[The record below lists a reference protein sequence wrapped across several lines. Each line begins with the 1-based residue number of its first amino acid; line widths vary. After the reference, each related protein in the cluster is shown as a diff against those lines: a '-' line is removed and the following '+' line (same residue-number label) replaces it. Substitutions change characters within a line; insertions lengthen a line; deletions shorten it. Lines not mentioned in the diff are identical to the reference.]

1 MSDTEGESDYSPRLS
16 EMSYTMTC
24 LPENK
29 TIPSTELLT
38 QPDGQQAIASPCNN
52 LDCNV
57 TISTNPERKQ
67 EEKTRKI
74 SMRKKTPRPEKMITT
89 EQSQNNKSDILLMSD
104 GISLSTDDE
113 EGEEAAKDKMLEKHK
128 VRNVAFRRSNI
139 GIAVQWWSA
148 WLNI

>member
-1 MSDTEGESDYSPRLS
+1 
-16 EMSYTMTC
+16 
-24 LPENK
+24 
-29 TIPSTELLT
+29 
-38 QPDGQQAIASPCNN
+38 
-52 LDCNV
+52 
-57 TISTNPERKQ
+57 
-67 EEKTRKI
+67 
-74 SMRKKTPRPEKMITT
+74 MRKKTPRPEKMITT

-148 WLNI
+148 WLNIWRSKRSSPSHADAHCENKLLT